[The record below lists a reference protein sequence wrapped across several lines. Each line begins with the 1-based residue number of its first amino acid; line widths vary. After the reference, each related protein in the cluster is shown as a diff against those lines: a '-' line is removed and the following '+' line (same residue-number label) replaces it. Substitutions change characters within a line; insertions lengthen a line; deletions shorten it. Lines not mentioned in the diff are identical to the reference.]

1 VVSATATSAISV
13 DAKITASGAAT
24 SSAVTLVA
32 VNAGYVRLASVA
44 VSGVSS
50 VTITAVKKWEP
61 QPITPE
67 TWTPISATEENW
79 TVLGFPEY
87 LEAA

>member
-1 VVSATATSAISV
+1 MTASGSVATTAAANVIVLAGYVKRGAITSTATAT
-13 DAKITASGAAT
+13 
-24 SSAVTLVA
+24 VTV
-32 VNAGYVRLASVA
+32 
-44 VSGVSS
+44 
-50 VTITAVKKWEP
+50 TAVKKWEP

-67 TWTPISATEENW
+67 TWAPISVTEENW

>member
-1 VVSATATSAISV
+1 
-13 DAKITASGAAT
+13 
-24 SSAVTLVA
+24 
-32 VNAGYVRLASVA
+32 VNA
-44 VSGVSS
+44 
-50 VTITAVKKWEP
+50 IKKWEP

-67 TWTPISATEENW
+67 TWTPISVTEENW

>member
-1 VVSATATSAISV
+1 
-13 DAKITASGAAT
+13 
-24 SSAVTLVA
+24 
-32 VNAGYVRLASVA
+32 VA

-50 VTITAVKKWEP
+50 VTVTAIKKWEP

-67 TWTPISATEENW
+67 TWTPISVTEENW